1 MTRYV
6 TSQNLREV
14 TDYLLNGLLELTG
27 SEYGFAGEI
36 LHRNDGSPY
45 LKTHSI
51 LDISRNRETSEFYQA
66 NSPTGL
72 EFSNL
77 DTLYGSVMRTGQ
89 TVLSNEP
96 CQDPRSGG
104 VPQGHPPLNSFLGI
118 PVFYGSRLI
127 GMYGLANRADGYD
140 QQLADFLIP
149 FNTTYGVII
158 HAARMSDAE
167 RQFQPSL
174 RESEERL
181 KEAQRIGHIGDWSLD
196 VNSGSMTWSD
206 EVFRIYG
213 QQPGQF
219 SPTYQSFLNRIH
231 PHDRERVEQLE
242 RKAFATGEQT
252 SLDHRIIL
260 PDDSVRWVHK
270 DIVTVPDEQG
280 DPLRMMGTVQDITQ
294 RKLAEEALVKAKEEA
309 ESASRAK
316 SQFLSS
322 MSHELRTPMNA
333 ILGFGQLLE
342 TESLN
347 AEQHEFV
354 EEILNAGQHLLEL
367 INEVLDLAKIEQ
379 GRIDLSLESVGL
391 QSILDEC
398 LMLIQPLAQARHIK
412 LQLDHNALENV
423 IVRTDATR
431 LKQVIVNL
439 LSNAVKYNYNHGHVH
454 IALSNVANDMA
465 RLCIADSGPG
475 IAEEYQSV
483 LFTPFSRL
491 GADSSSIEG
500 SGIGLALSKNLI
512 ELMGGGIG
520 FESQAGAG
528 SRFWVDVPLDAHT
541 GQTSTQ
547 EPSRT
552 TPGEQQHASG
562 HHTILYIEDHPA
574 NLRLVAQVLSRRN
587 DIHLITAHDPVL
599 GLELAFNR
607 GPDLIL
613 LDINL
618 PGMDGYQ
625 VLERLRAMGKTQ
637 HIPVIAVSA
646 NAMPSD
652 IEKGQAA
659 GFSDYI
665 VKPLNVPDLLRAVD
679 SALRALAE
687 PGGPS

>member
-1 MTRYV
+1 
-6 TSQNLREV
+6 
-14 TDYLLNGLLELTG
+14 
-27 SEYGFAGEI
+27 
-36 LHRNDGSPY
+36 
-45 LKTHSI
+45 
-51 LDISRNRETSEFYQA
+51 
-66 NSPTGL
+66 
-72 EFSNL
+72 
-77 DTLYGSVMRTGQ
+77 
-89 TVLSNEP
+89 
-96 CQDPRSGG
+96 
-104 VPQGHPPLNSFLGI
+104 
-118 PVFYGSRLI
+118 
-127 GMYGLANRADGYD
+127 
-140 QQLADFLIP
+140 
-149 FNTTYGVII
+149 
-158 HAARMSDAE
+158 
-167 RQFQPSL
+167 
-174 RESEERL
+174 
-181 KEAQRIGHIGDWSLD
+181 
-196 VNSGSMTWSD
+196 
-206 EVFRIYG
+206 
-213 QQPGQF
+213 
-219 SPTYQSFLNRIH
+219 
-231 PHDRERVEQLE
+231 
-242 RKAFATGEQT
+242 
-252 SLDHRIIL
+252 
-260 PDDSVRWVHK
+260 
-270 DIVTVPDEQG
+270 
-280 DPLRMMGTVQDITQ
+280 
-294 RKLAEEALVKAKEEA
+294 
-309 ESASRAK
+309 
-316 SQFLSS
+316 
-322 MSHELRTPMNA
+322 MNA